1 MVNDI
6 AGFGGL
12 ICRLSDLKWTNNKMC
27 NRVLLV
33 SDNFKGL
40 MEMVMMGLLFSMFSR
55 MGLYVMFVCF
65 FFFFKFVN

>member
-1 MVNDI
+1 MANDI

-12 ICRLSDLKWTNNKMC
+12 ICFLIYLEWTNNKMC

-40 MEMVMMGLLFSMFSR
+40 MEMVGRDHYFQCSAEW
-55 MGLYVMFVCF
+55 GYV
-65 FFFFKFVN
+65 